1 MTHDQFDALLER
13 RIDRMRATLAS
24 KAGEYAAGG
33 DRLHN
38 FNRASVLRGKPAPS
52 VLLGLL
58 IKHWVSLEDLVD
70 GLKHGPLS
78 EAVIDEKVGDA
89 VNYLVL
95 LEAVL
100 KA

>member
-1 MTHDQFDALLER
+1 MTSEEFDALLER
-13 RIDRMRATLAS
+13 RISRTRAVLAS
-24 KAGEYAAGG
+24 KAGEYATGH

-52 VLLGLL
+52 VLLGML

-70 GLKHGPLS
+70 GMKHGPLS

-89 VNYLVL
+89 VNYLIL

-100 KA
+100 GA